1 MFWMELLKQK
11 DMAKG
16 SFIAEKALGKLIENG
31 EHWI

>member
-16 SFIAEKALGKLIENG
+16 SFIAEKALGKLPEN
-31 EHWI
+31 